1 MTNQLQK
8 KWERRAAVRSRPRIT
23 YDKTATG
30 YYYPISR
37 APLAIH
43 PSVISKGE
51 KAKEFLLIQSLYK
64 YSNDIASIET
74 RVVNEVI
81 LKAISDKI
89 DGITFDDEQKI
100 NLYTIMVDEAYH
112 AYVAFDAILQI
123 KEETGIAPL
132 ELPKTIEIEKAI
144 NNIKSKLNTKYHNVF
159 EFICVCLAENTLT
172 KEIVTMTDKEETHP
186 YFQKIIKDHLTD
198 ETRHSGVFYKLLSYV
213 WMNLN
218 SEYKQHVGEV
228 LAEFIELYLDLEVQ
242 IAFDE
247 QVLKSI
253 GLSIEET
260 KEVLDDTYGEFKLT
274 KEHPMLKNILNIL
287 EKTRVL
293 DEYSLKGFQ
302 QRDWI

>member
-1 MTNQLQK
+1 MVNLLQE
-8 KWERRAAVRSRPRIT
+8 KWERRATVRSRPRII

-37 APLAIH
+37 APLVIH
-43 PSVISKGE
+43 PNIRSKGE
-51 KAKEFLLIQSLYK
+51 EAIKYLLIQSLYK

-74 RVVNEVI
+74 RVVNDVI

-89 DGITFDDEQKI
+89 HGINLNDEQKI

-123 KEETGIAPL
+123 KEETSVVPL

-144 NNIKSKLNTKYHNVF
+144 NYVKNRLDTKYHGVF

-186 YFQKIIKDHLTD
+186 YFQKIIKDHLID
-198 ETRHSGVFYKLLSYV
+198 ETRHSGVFYKLLSHV
-213 WMNLN
+213 WANL
-218 SEYKQHVGEV
+218 SQDYKYEIGKV
-228 LAEFIELYLDLEVQ
+228 LAEFIELYLGLEVQ
-242 IAFDE
+242 IEFDK

-253 GLSIEET
+253 GLKYREIEEAIR
-260 KEVLDDTYGEFKLT
+260 ETYGTFKLT
-274 KEHPMLKNILNIL
+274 KDHPMLKNLLNIL
-287 EKTRVL
+287 DKSKLL
-293 DEYSLKGFQ
+293 DEYSSNGFK
-302 QRDWI
+302 QRNWL